1 VTSLSKRE
9 GILVFASGGFI
20 DSVFV
25 FSILIVWTFDIFG
38 VDSFRE
44 EIKGQI
50 YLVSQSKNGKKD
62 QKKSKERSLFRL

>member
-1 VTSLSKRE
+1 LYQFLEVTSLSKRE

-44 EIKGQI
+44 EIKG
-50 YLVSQSKNGKKD
+50 
-62 QKKSKERSLFRL
+62 